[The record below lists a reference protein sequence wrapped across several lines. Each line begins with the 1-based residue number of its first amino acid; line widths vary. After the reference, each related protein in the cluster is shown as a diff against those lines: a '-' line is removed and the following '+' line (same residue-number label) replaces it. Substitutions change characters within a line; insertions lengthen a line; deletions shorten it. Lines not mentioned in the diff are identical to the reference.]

1 LMFSTS
7 FEKSNQ
13 SKFLGKS
20 GGCMNNNDTQT
31 TKHDTSVVWIILGA
45 MLLFSL
51 FTFIILLGIF

>member
-1 LMFSTS
+1 
-7 FEKSNQ
+7 
-13 SKFLGKS
+13 
-20 GGCMNNNDTQT
+20 MNNNDTQT